1 MIKFL
6 DKVKLYPGDFYIVKG
21 KRYDTLEEAAKASSI
36 SKENLHLCFI
46 EIVNSARYNLSSK
59 SSMPK
64 VKDALDI
71 FGKFAEKRIIALYP
85 DRTEVAYEEIRINF
99 FDDPDL
105 SMHLMFD
112 YGILYGYKD
121 LDYETVFGNK
131 QKVRSR
137 LSNNTFITYGFK
149 DYHSF
154 EDLLNAQC
162 EHDEYL
168 IPSTYDEDDFPIYC
182 PATSLYKI

>member
-6 DKVKLYPGDFYIVKG
+6 DKVKVYPGDFYIVKG
-21 KRYDTLEEAAKASSI
+21 NRYDTLEEAAKASSI
-36 SKENLHLCFI
+36 SKEGLHLRFI
-46 EIVNSARYNLSSK
+46 EIVNSTRYNLSSK

-64 VKDALDI
+64 IKDALDI

-85 DRTEVAYEEIRINF
+85 DRTEVAYEDIRIDF
-99 FDDPDL
+99 SDDPGL

-121 LDYETVFGNK
+121 LDYETIFGNE
-131 QKVRSR
+131 QKVQSR
-137 LSNNTFITYGFK
+137 LSIDTFTTYGFK

-168 IPSTYDEDDFPIYC
+168 IPLTYNKNDIPVYC